1 MVMTSFWVCL
11 EIMMMRMR
19 KIRIRIEMMKMLTW
33 VTRRG
38 CQEST
43 FFPEVNSNLFSL
55 HIHYLY
61 WWQDVGFKNLLS
73 LYVIYIYISLPLI
86 FFSFFPGDKASRRVR
101 MLNDM
106 HLLSRDAPLTNHR
119 GSLILVSDHF
129 FHDPYYMEMLGR
141 FMSGAW
147 RRRACFAQQHVRKSR
162 WMARGSR

>member
-1 MVMTSFWVCL
+1 MFGDYDDEDEEDKDKDRDDEDVNL
-11 EIMMMRMR
+11 GD
-19 KIRIRIEMMKMLTW
+19 KTW
-33 VTRRG
+33 VSR
-38 CQEST
+38 
-43 FFPEVNSNLFSL
+43 
-55 HIHYLY
+55 
-61 WWQDVGFKNLLS
+61 
-73 LYVIYIYISLPLI
+73 IYFLPG
-86 FFSFFPGDKASRRVR
+86 GDKASRRVR

-162 WMARGSR
+162 